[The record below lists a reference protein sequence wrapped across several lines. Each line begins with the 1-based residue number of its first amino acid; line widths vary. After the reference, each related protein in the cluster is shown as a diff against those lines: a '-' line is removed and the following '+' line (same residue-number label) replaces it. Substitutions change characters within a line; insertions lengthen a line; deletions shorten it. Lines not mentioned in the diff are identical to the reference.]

1 MKIGFDAKRAY
12 CNATGLGNYS
22 RTLISL
28 LAKYFPEEEYYL
40 FTPKASTSLFNLNDK
55 HVHRVLPASALH
67 RLFSSVWRSRWMTND
82 LVKNKINIFH
92 GLSHEIP
99 MGIHKTGV
107 KSIVTIHD
115 LIHEKYPEQY
125 NPIDIKIYNQKYRYA
140 CQHADKIVAISEHTK
155 KDIIDLYKIPEEKI
169 LVCVQSCDPVFSK
182 IINEETKQQV
192 AQEYHLPKEFF
203 LSVGSIIERKNLL
216 NVCKAL
222 LQVQPEIA
230 APLVVIGNGRKY
242 KKEVKTFIAEH
253 GLEKSVIFLSEQFGD
268 NSRISQPE
276 TLAAIYQLSLGM
288 IYPSFYEGFGLPVME
303 ALSSEVPVI
312 TSNVS
317 SLPEAGGD
325 AAFYVNPAQ
334 PEEIA
339 TGMKKIYGDKMY
351 VQKMKEKGKKY
362 ALQNTGEMYAH
373 KMMKI
378 YQSLC

>member
-1 MKIGFDAKRAY
+1 
-12 CNATGLGNYS
+12 
-22 RTLISL
+22 
-28 LAKYFPEEEYYL
+28 
-40 FTPKASTSLFNLNDK
+40 
-55 HVHRVLPASALH
+55 
-67 RLFSSVWRSRWMTND
+67 
-82 LVKNKINIFH
+82 
-92 GLSHEIP
+92 
-99 MGIHKTGV
+99 
-107 KSIVTIHD
+107 
-115 LIHEKYPEQY
+115 
-125 NPIDIKIYNQKYRYA
+125 
-140 CQHADKIVAISEHTK
+140 
-155 KDIIDLYKIPEEKI
+155 
-169 LVCVQSCDPVFSK
+169 VCVQSCDPVFSK